1 MAMAEVAT
9 TENHIKLEIEKKE
22 TTVAEE
28 EETGSITREART
40 KREIKSTSKKEA
52 RESSKKVKLKAN
64 NLKGKS
70 NTLPRH
76 RSPNLTPLSKRASHK
91 PRKRMKNNLETLTL
105 LPEPRW
111 RRSRLD

>member
-22 TTVAEE
+22 TIVA

-52 RESSKKVKLKAN
+52 RESSKKVKLMAN

-76 RSPNLTPLSKRASHK
+76 RSPNLTLLSKRASYK
-91 PRKRMKNNLETLTL
+91 PRKRMKNNLETLTP